1 MIKVVTLDLLIE
13 NELVGTYH
21 FANKE
26 LAELFAKGL
35 WENITEEKQS
45 SAEFKAIEYAVCE
58 DVDDMAFVLG
68 KAIGFEDERIKE
80 LIEEA
85 KKPD

>member
-1 MIKVVTLDLLIE
+1 MIKIVALDLLIE

-21 FANKE
+21 FTNKE
-26 LAELFAKGL
+26 LAESFAKGL
-35 WENITEEKQS
+35 WENISEEKQS
-45 SAEFKAIEYAVCE
+45 LAEFKAIEYAVCE

-80 LIEEA
+80 LIAEA